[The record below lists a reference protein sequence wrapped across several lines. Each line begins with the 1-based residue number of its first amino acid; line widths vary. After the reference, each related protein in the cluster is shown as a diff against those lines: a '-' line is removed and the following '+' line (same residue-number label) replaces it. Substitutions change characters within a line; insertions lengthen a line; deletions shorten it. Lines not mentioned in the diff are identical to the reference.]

1 MLTKEISPEARGEQ
15 LDHRFRG
22 RDLPARALAF
32 VSAAAKA
39 SGRTQLLSCAL
50 EIADVL
56 TQIEADD
63 DALAA
68 ALIVGAL
75 PKGEID
81 MNMIAE
87 AFGADVASLING
99 VLRASKIVT
108 PCSSP
113 ERSDA

>member
-56 TQIEADD
+56 TQIGDHVHVD
-63 DALAA
+63 FTLGQGTDY
-68 ALIVGAL
+68 
-75 PKGEID
+75 
-81 MNMIAE
+81 
-87 AFGADVASLING
+87 
-99 VLRASKIVT
+99 
-108 PCSSP
+108 
-113 ERSDA
+113 